1 MAKSSKVTGGF
12 KKDWIS
18 VIRRDPGVTRQV
30 LSTSK
35 SILDD
40 AETSMQLYGSLQGYN
55 YDFYYGS
62 AEKVGKNG
70 ATFIFWPT
78 NAASNDDEGNA
89 TAAVKAEGLLTS
101 EEAKNRRKKK

>member
-1 MAKSSKVTGGF
+1 MAKNAKVTGGF

-35 SILDD
+35 GIMED
-40 AETSMQLYGSLQGYN
+40 AESSMQLEGSLQGYN

-62 AEKVGKNG
+62 AEKKGKNG

-78 NAASNDDEGNA
+78 NFASNEDEGNA
-89 TAAVKAEGLLTS
+89 MDTVKDAGLLTS
-101 EEAKNRRKKK
+101 EEAKNRRKK